1 MWAFVKRNLLL
12 FFRNRAGVFF
22 SVLGALIA
30 FLLYL
35 VFLKKSMS
43 TLWPLAH
50 PEKLLDPWLIGGTL
64 TITAVTTT
72 QNGLARMIVDRETGR
87 LSDYL
92 LTQASYLRIELG
104 YLISAVIIGTIMQ
117 LLMFFAM
124 SGAFLWLDHIA
135 IFWQLTGQIIVL
147 AVFSSL
153 VWTAFNLLILSFVS
167 RVTTM
172 SGISTIIGT
181 AAGFFAGVYL
191 PIGSVPTAAQNL
203 MKLTPF
209 PYNAAIYRQLL
220 LQQPLESTF
229 SVHQTTARQTFEK
242 MLGIRID
249 LHGLLSSSQ
258 TYLILTSFTL
268 LVGLVI
274 ILIAKV
280 SRKAALVRV

>member
-43 TLWPLAH
+43 TLWPLTH

-117 LLMFFAM
+117 LLMFFTM

-153 VWTAFNLLILSFVS
+153 VWTAFNLLIL
-167 RVTTM
+167 RVPGHHNERHFDDHWNRSWFLCWRLSSHWFCSNCRAKFDEIDAFSLQCRNIPAVT
-172 SGISTIIGT
+172 
-181 AAGFFAGVYL
+181 
-191 PIGSVPTAAQNL
+191 PTA
-203 MKLTPF
+203 TP
-209 PYNAAIYRQLL
+209 R
-220 LQQPLESTF
+220 
-229 SVHQTTARQTFEK
+229 VHFFRSPDNGAS
-242 MLGIRID
+242 D
-249 LHGLLSSSQ
+249 L
-258 TYLILTSFTL
+258 
-268 LVGLVI
+268 
-274 ILIAKV
+274 
-280 SRKAALVRV
+280 